1 MHSTRNAPDAQPPRR
16 LYRHASLAL
25 AISAALTLAACGDKP
40 AEGQPPAAAAGQA
53 PKVEVGVVVAT
64 PGDVGL
70 VTELPG
76 RVEASRVAQV
86 RARSAGILLERLY
99 REGSDVKAGQA
110 LYRIDAA
117 PYEATAQSARAALAR
132 SQANLAQTQAQLE
145 RYKPLVEANAISK
158 QDFVNA
164 EAAYKQALADVAAST
179 ASVRTADISLGYAKV
194 TAPISGRIGQS
205 LVTEGALVG
214 QGEATPL
221 AVIQQIDP
229 VYINFTQSS
238 SEAFKLR
245 KAMAEG
251 KLKKAS
257 GADAASVKVIL
268 EDGSIYERDGKLLF
282 TDLSVDSATGQ
293 VTLRAEVPNPKG
305 MLLPGLYVR
314 VQVEQ
319 AQASNAITLPQ
330 QAVTRSENGD
340 VVSVVGDD
348 GKISQRNIK
357 VSAAQNQQ
365 WVVLD
370 GLKAGEKV
378 MVDGFQKLQMLPP
391 GTPVTPVPW
400 RAPGS
405 TPAAAPAGAAA
416 AGAAPAAAAS
426 DAAAPAAAAPAAA
439 APAAA
444 APAAAK

>member
-1 MHSTRNAPDAQPPRR
+1 MLKSRVAHSFVPPQF
-16 LYRHASLAL
+16 LTYTPLAAATVLAL
-25 AISAALTLAACGDKP
+25 LLAGCGKGAGAP
-40 AEGQPPAAAAGQA
+40 GGAPPPA
-53 PKVEVGVVVAT
+53 EVGVVTVT
-64 PGDVGL
+64 QGDVGL
-70 VTELPG
+70 ITELPG
-76 RVEASRVAQV
+76 RLEASRIAEV
-86 RARSAGILLERLY
+86 RARAAGILQKRLF

-117 PYEATAQSARAALAR
+117 SYEASAQSARAALAR
-132 SQANLAQTQAQLE
+132 SEANLAQAQAQLE
-145 RYKPLVEANAISK
+145 RYKPLVAANAISK

-164 EAAYKQALADVAAST
+164 EAAYKQALADVAAGK
-179 ASVRTADISLGYAKV
+179 ANVRSADINLGYAKV

-229 VYINFTQSS
+229 VYVNFTQSS

-257 GADAASVKVIL
+257 GNDAASVKIVL
-268 EDGSIYERDGKLLF
+268 EDGSVYERPGKLLF

-319 AQASNAITLPQ
+319 AQAVNAITLPQ

-348 GKISQRNIK
+348 GKISKRNIK

-365 WVVLD
+365 WIVLD

-391 GTPVTPVPW
+391 GTPVTPQPW
-400 RAPGS
+400 NPKAG
-405 TPAAAPAGAAA
+405 AQQGQPAGQQA
-416 AGAAPAAAAS
+416 AGAGAS
-426 DAAAPAAAAPAAA
+426 NN
-439 APAAA
+439 
-444 APAAAK
+444 AKAE